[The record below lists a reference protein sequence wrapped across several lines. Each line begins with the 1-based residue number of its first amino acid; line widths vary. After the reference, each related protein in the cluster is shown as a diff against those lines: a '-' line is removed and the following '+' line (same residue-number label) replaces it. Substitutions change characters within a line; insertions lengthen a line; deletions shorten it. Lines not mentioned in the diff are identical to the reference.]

1 MIDRA
6 TDDEV
11 LRLLEAFY
19 RITEPI
25 TRAVVLSL
33 IESLIEGFTD
43 EPPVSTPPPLASAV
57 S

>member
-25 TRAVVLSL
+25 TRAEVLSL
-33 IESLIEGFTD
+33 IGSLIEGFTD
-43 EPPVSTPPPLASAV
+43 EPPASGSAPV
-57 S
+57 